1 VIFIKRNKVF
11 LTNICITKK
20 LEDKMQTILGS
31 SGVIGTELAKALTEY
46 TDKIRLVSRNPKR
59 VNPTDQLVVAD
70 LTDANQVL
78 SSIEGSEVVY
88 LTAGLQYKISVWQH
102 QWPLIM
108 RNVIDACKTHK
119 AKLVFFDNVYALGLV
134 KGWMKEDT
142 LINPA
147 SKKGEVRAQIEQM
160 IMSEVE
166 HGHLDAII
174 ARAADF
180 YGPNTPLSF
189 ATVTVFHN
197 LKKGKKAQWFI
208 DADKKHSMTYTP
220 DAGKATAILGN
231 TKSAYNQIWHLP
243 TDKNVLT
250 GKEFIELAA
259 REFGVKPDY
268 MVLKKWML
276 QMVGYFVPVVKES
289 LEMLYQN
296 EFDYLFDSTKF
307 EKTFN
312 FIPTSYKD
320 GITAT
325 VRSMK

>member
-1 VIFIKRNKVF
+1 
-11 LTNICITKK
+11 
-20 LEDKMQTILGS
+20 MQTILGS
-31 SGVIGTELAKALTEY
+31 TGVIGTELAKALTQY

-59 VNPTDQLVVAD
+59 VNPTDQLVIAD
-70 LTDANQVL
+70 LIDAQQVL
-78 SSIEGSEVVY
+78 TAVEGSDVVY
-88 LTAGLQYKISVWQH
+88 LTAGLQYKIKVWQE

-108 RNVIDACKTHK
+108 SNVINACKAHK
-119 AKLVFFDNVYALGLV
+119 AKLVFFDNVYAYGLV

-142 LINPA
+142 LVNPV
-147 SKKGEVRAQIEQM
+147 SKKGEVRAHIAQM

-166 HGHLDAII
+166 KGNLDAII

-189 ATVTVFHN
+189 VTVTVFDN
-197 LKKGKKAQWFI
+197 YKKGKKAQWFI

-231 TKSAYNQIWHLP
+231 TSSAYNQIWHLP

-250 GKEFIELAA
+250 GREFIELAA
-259 REFGVKPDY
+259 KEFNVKPDY
-268 MVLKKWML
+268 TVLKKWMI

-289 LEMLYQN
+289 MEMLYQN

-307 EKTFN
+307 EKAFN
-312 FIPTSYKD
+312 FVPTSYKD
-320 GITAT
+320 GIAET
-325 VRSMK
+325 VKAIK

>member
-1 VIFIKRNKVF
+1 
-11 LTNICITKK
+11 
-20 LEDKMQTILGS
+20 MQTILGS
-31 SGVIGTELAKALTEY
+31 TGVIGTELAKALTLY

-59 VNPTDQLVVAD
+59 INPTDQLVIAD
-70 LTDANQVL
+70 LTNFNEVL
-78 SSIEGSEVVY
+78 TAIEGSEVVY
-88 LTAGLQYKISVWQH
+88 LTVGLQYKINVWQT

-108 RNVIDACKTHK
+108 KNVIEACKTHK
-119 AKLVFFDNVYALGLV
+119 AKLVFFDNVYAYGLV

-142 LINPA
+142 MINPS
-147 SKKGEVRAQIEQM
+147 SKKGEVRAQISQM

-166 HGHLDAII
+166 KGNLDAII
-174 ARAADF
+174 ARSADF

-189 ATVTVFHN
+189 VNVTVFDN
-197 LKKGKKAQWFI
+197 FRKGKKAQWFI
-208 DADKKHSMTYTP
+208 DVSKKHSMTYTP
-220 DAGKATAILGN
+220 DAAKATAILGN

-250 GKEFIELAA
+250 GKEFIELSAKA
-259 REFGVKPDY
+259 FGVKADY
-268 MVLKKWML
+268 WILKKWMI
-276 QMVGYFVPVVKES
+276 QMVGFFVPVLKES
-289 LEMLYQN
+289 IEMLYQN
-296 EFDYLFDSTKF
+296 EYDYLFDSTKF